1 MKAAYVFAAACLLG
15 AVSCERH
22 EWEKTKVLHET
33 HGHDDH
39 HDDHHGEHGDHADH
53 GHEHAE
59 GGEHH

>member
-22 EWEKTKVLHET
+22 EWEKTKVLHEA
-33 HGHDDH
+33 HGHDE
-39 HDDHHGEHGDHADH
+39 HHGEGHGDH

-59 GGEHH
+59 GEDHH